1 MIGEFE
7 LIKKLTAIL
16 EDNSIG
22 DDTAYINIDN
32 KVSLNI
38 TCDAFLEDVHFLRRY
53 PPESIGFKS
62 ISINVSDIVANGGKP
77 LYGLIS
83 LMIPDD
89 IDERFIERIY
99 EGVKSASLFYNLK
112 IVGGN
117 ISKSSKLGIDVFLIG
132 EVDRFVSRAGAN
144 VGDDV
149 VVSGTL
155 GDSYA
160 GFKLLTSKKQYEEY
174 ELRLIE
180 RHLRPT
186 ARIDYI
192 NHIRKYASASMDIS
206 DGLSSDLWHIAERSN
221 VVIDIDLNKIPISR
235 ELKLYAS
242 KENLNPYDLALSGGE
257 DYQLLFCQK
266 KEHFNPFLDNTVIG
280 QVVEKG
286 KALVLVNGKELERT
300 GFDHFKNRQ

>member
-16 EDNSIG
+16 KEDAIG
-22 DDTAYINIDN
+22 DDTAYIKIGDN
-32 KVSLNI
+32 GLNI
-38 TCDAFLEDVHFLRRY
+38 TCDAFLEDVHFLIHY
-53 PPESIGFKS
+53 PPESLGFKA

-83 LMIPDD
+83 LMVPEYVE
-89 IDERFIERIY
+89 ERFLERIY
-99 EGVKSASLFYNLK
+99 EGVKAACEFYNLK

-117 ISKSSKLGIDVFLIG
+117 ISKASKLGIDVFLIG
-132 EVDRFVSRAGAN
+132 EVERFVSRAGAL

-149 VVSGTL
+149 LVTGTL

-160 GFKLLTSKKQYEEY
+160 GFKLLTSKKTYEEH

-192 NHIRKYASASMDIS
+192 NHIRKYANASMDIS

-221 VVIDIDLNKIPISR
+221 VVIEISKDKIPISN
-235 ELKLYAS
+235 ELKIFAS
-242 KENLNPYDLALSGGE
+242 KNHVDPHEIALSGGE
-257 DYQLLFCQK
+257 DYQLLFSQK

-280 QVVEKG
+280 KVIDKG
-286 KALVLVNGKELERT
+286 KPLVLIDGKELERK
-300 GFDHFKNRQ
+300 GFDHFKKR

>member
-16 EDNSIG
+16 KEDTIG
-22 DDTAYINIDN
+22 DDTAYIKIGD
-32 KVSLNI
+32 KGLNI
-38 TCDAFLEDVHFLRRY
+38 TCDAFLEDVHFLIHY
-53 PPESIGFKS
+53 PPESLGFKA

-83 LMIPDD
+83 LMIPDY
-89 IDERFIERIY
+89 IEERFLERIY
-99 EGVKSASLFYNLK
+99 EGVKAACEFYSLK

-117 ISKSSKLGIDVFLIG
+117 VSKASKLGIDVFLIG
-132 EVDRFVSRAGAN
+132 EVDRFVSRNGAL

-149 VVSGTL
+149 LVTGTL

-160 GFKLLTSKKQYEEY
+160 GFKLLTSKKAYEEY

-192 NHIRKYASASMDIS
+192 NHIRKYANASMDIS

-221 VVIDIDLNKIPISR
+221 VVIEINKDKIPISN
-235 ELKLYAS
+235 ELKIFAS
-242 KENLNPYDLALSGGE
+242 KNHLDPYEIALSGGE
-257 DYQLLFCQK
+257 DYQLLFSQK

-280 QVVEKG
+280 KVIDKG
-286 KALVLVNGKELERT
+286 RALVLMDGKELERK
-300 GFDHFKNRQ
+300 GFDHFKKR

>member
-7 LIKKLTAIL
+7 LIKKLTSIL
-16 EDNSIG
+16 GENTIG
-22 DDTAYINIDN
+22 DDTAYIKIGETG
-32 KVSLNI
+32 LNI
-38 TCDAFLEDVHFLRRY
+38 TCDAFLEDVHFLRHY
-53 PPESIGFKS
+53 PPEAIGFKA
-62 ISINVSDIVANGGKP
+62 ISINVSDVVANGGKP

-83 LMIPDD
+83 LMIPED

-99 EGVKSASLFYNLK
+99 EGVKSACDFYKLR

-117 ISKSSKLGIDVFLIG
+117 VSRASKLGIDVFLIG
-132 EVDRFVSRAGAN
+132 EIDRFVSRAGAN

-160 GFKLLTSKKQYEEY
+160 GFRLLTTKKDYEDY

-206 DGLSSDLWHIAERSN
+206 DGLSSDLWHLAERSS
-221 VVIDIDLNKIPISR
+221 VVIEIDLNKIPISR
-235 ELKLYAS
+235 ELRLYAS
-242 KENLNPYDLALSGGE
+242 KENLNLYDIALSGGE

-280 QVVEKG
+280 RVIEKG
-286 KALVLVNGKELERT
+286 KASVLVNGKELERT
-300 GFDHFKNRQ
+300 GFDHFKKR

>member
-7 LIKKLTAIL
+7 LIKKLTTIL
-16 EDNSIG
+16 ENNTIG
-22 DDTAYINIDN
+22 DDTAYINIEN
-32 KVSLNI
+32 VGLNI

-83 LMIPDD
+83 LMIPED

-160 GFKLLTSKKQYEEY
+160 GFKLLTTKKQYEEY

-221 VVIDIDLNKIPISR
+221 VVIDIDSNKIPISR
-235 ELKLYAS
+235 ELKLFAS

-280 QVVEKG
+280 QVIEKG

-300 GFDHFKNRQ
+300 GFDHFKKRR

>member
-77 LYGLIS
+77 LYSLIS

-235 ELKLYAS
+235 ELRLYAS

>member
-7 LIKKLTAIL
+7 LIKKLTSIL
-16 EDNSIG
+16 QEDAIG
-22 DDTAYINIDN
+22 DDTAYIRINE
-32 KVSLNI
+32 KGLNI
-38 TCDAFLEDVHFLRRY
+38 TCDAFLEDIHFLIHY
-53 PPESIGFKS
+53 PPESLGFKA

-83 LMIPDD
+83 LMIPDYVE
-89 IDERFIERIY
+89 ERFLERIY
-99 EGVKSASLFYNLK
+99 EGVKSACEFYTLK

-117 ISKSSKLGIDVFLIG
+117 ISKASKLGIDVFLIG
-132 EVDRFVSRAGAN
+132 EVDRFVSRAGAM

-149 VVSGTL
+149 LVTGTI

-160 GFKLLTSKKQYEEY
+160 GFKLLTSKKAYEEY

-192 NHIRKYASASMDIS
+192 NHIRKYANASMDIS
-206 DGLSSDLWHIAERSN
+206 DGLSSELWHIAERSN
-221 VVIDIDLNKIPISR
+221 VVIEIDKGKIPLSQ
-235 ELKLYAS
+235 ELKTFAL
-242 KENLNPYDLALSGGE
+242 KNNLDPYELALVGGE
-257 DYQLLFCQK
+257 DYQLLFCQR

-280 QVVEKG
+280 RVVEKG
-286 KALVLVNGKELERT
+286 KPMVLIDGKELERK
-300 GFDHFKNRQ
+300 GFDHFKKR

>member
-77 LYGLIS
+77 LYSLIS

-235 ELKLYAS
+235 ELRLYAS

-280 QVVEKG
+280 QVIEKG